1 LATHGTVVLV
11 EAEARPGYHSSG
23 RSAALYTRNYGGP
36 VVRCIS
42 AASHDFF
49 TDPPDGFCDGPLL
62 SPRGCLT
69 VAAPGQEDGIAATLA
84 LSGSDSVIERITAAH
99 ALELAPLLRPE
110 RVAAAAIEHGVTDID
125 VASLHQGYLRGF
137 ARRGGIVVLDHR
149 IERLDRRDGLWHATA
164 SAATIA
170 GRVLVNAAGAWAK
183 RRTGI
188 IVDAPQGA
196 AIGAMP
202 AVDFAGCDAYLKPEA
217 GRLMASPGDETPME
231 PQDARPDELD
241 IALLIDWLER
251 ETLISVARIEHSW
264 AGLRSFVADNAPV
277 VGFDAAAPD
286 FAWLAG
292 QGGYGIM
299 MAPAL
304 ARATAALILTG
315 AFPGDLVA
323 RGIVERDLSPA
334 RLA

>member
-1 LATHGTVVLV
+1 
-11 EAEARPGYHSSG
+11 
-23 RSAALYTRNYGGP
+23 
-36 VVRCIS
+36 
-42 AASHDFF
+42 
-49 TDPPDGFCDGPLL
+49 LL

-170 GRVLVNAAGAWAK
+170 GRVLVNAAGAWAGQIGAMAGATDIGLVPK